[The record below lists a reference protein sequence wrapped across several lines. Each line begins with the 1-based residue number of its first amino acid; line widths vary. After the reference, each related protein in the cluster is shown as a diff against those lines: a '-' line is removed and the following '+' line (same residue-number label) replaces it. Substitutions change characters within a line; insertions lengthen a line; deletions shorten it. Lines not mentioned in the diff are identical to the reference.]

1 MVHEKRSLRS
11 PVEVEGRKG
20 RVGKKHASNIFGGAA
35 GLSVPP
41 LRGGSGG
48 GGGNGGDDLG
58 KHFIAFDTM
67 VKNAQGSDSKKC
79 NW

>member
-1 MVHEKRSLRS
+1 ME
-11 PVEVEGRKG
+11 EGR
-20 RVGKKHASNIFGGAA
+20 VEKKQASSNVFGGRSR
-35 GLSVPP
+35 GLSE
-41 LRGGSGG
+41 GSAEAVTVAT
-48 GGGNGGDDLG
+48 NLG

>member
-1 MVHEKRSLRS
+1 ME
-11 PVEVEGRKG
+11 EGR
-20 RVGKKHASNIFGGAA
+20 VEKKQAGNIFGGAA
-35 GLSVPP
+35 GAFQRL
-41 LRGGSGG
+41 
-48 GGGNGGDDLG
+48 GGDDLG